1 MPAEREVIMRCLFK
15 ASGIDDLD
23 VREIAMKT
31 LVELVKQ
38 DYDFIE
44 DYFNDLT
51 QLTVGAINGDDK
63 VSAQAIELW
72 SSLAD
77 EEFER

>member
-1 MPAEREVIMRCLFK
+1 MPAEREAIMKCLFL
-15 ASGIDDLD
+15 ASRIDDLN

-31 LVELVKQ
+31 LVEFVKQ
-38 DYDFIE
+38 EYDFIE

-51 QLTVGAINGDDK
+51 QLTFGATNDDEK